1 MEARRM
7 DALRWTGAAAP
18 VNDRRMNAPLRD
30 LFSSVRVG
38 PHQLPHRVVMAP
50 MTRNR
55 AGAGE
60 VLTALMA
67 TYYAQRAS
75 AGLIVSEGTQI
86 TPQGQGYPGTPGIHS
101 VEQIAGW
108 KRVTDAVHAR
118 GGRIFCQLWHVGRIS
133 HPLLQPG
140 GALPV
145 APCPRGPA
153 GQSGTQEGMRAFLA
167 PRALE
172 TAEIAGLV
180 DDYRTAAA
188 HGRAA
193 RF

>member
-7 DALRWTGAAAP
+7 DGVRGTDAAGP
-18 VNDRRMNAPLRD
+18 GNHRRMNAPLRD
-30 LFSSVRVG
+30 LFSPVRVG
-38 PHQLPHRVVMAP
+38 PHELPNRVVMAP

-60 VLTALMA
+60 VPTALMA
-67 TYYAQRAS
+67 TYYAQRVS
-75 AGLIVSEGTQI
+75 AGLIVSEGTQT

-108 KRVTDAVHAR
+108 TRVTDAVHGR

-140 GALPV
+140 GGAPGAPAALV
-145 APCPRGPA
+145 SARQFGGP
-153 GQSGTQEGMRAFLA
+153 
-167 PRALE
+167 
-172 TAEIAGLV
+172 
-180 DDYRTAAA
+180 
-188 HGRAA
+188 
-193 RF
+193 

>member
-7 DALRWTGAAAP
+7 DALRWTGAAGP

-30 LFSSVRVG
+30 LFSPVRLG
-38 PHQLPHRVVMAP
+38 PHELPNRIVMAP

-55 AGAGE
+55 PGAGA
-60 VLTALMA
+60 VP
-67 TYYAQRAS
+67 
-75 AGLIVSEGTQI
+75 IVSEGTQV

-140 GALPV
+140 GA
-145 APCPRGPA
+145 
-153 GQSGTQEGMRAFLA
+153 Q
-167 PRALE
+167 
-172 TAEIAGLV
+172 
-180 DDYRTAAA
+180 
-188 HGRAA
+188 
-193 RF
+193 